1 MSDRACGAEQNPTP
15 SRIATVPPAQPIVH
29 NPLSGMPS
37 VLAIRDLRRR
47 VRRSLRDR
55 DPTEAGVVQ
64 LLQLD
69 PLATLRGLR
78 LASAPV
84 FGSGAQVWSVP
95 SLVASLGLS
104 LSRRLLDTPPLG
116 VAGTTPIRRLWLHSV
131 ATACAAREL
140 ATQSALLAPDT
151 AYLLGLLHDLP
162 SWLQLIGR
170 HQRGSPVDGTAAD
183 WLAHWQ
189 LPEPLCEALGR
200 RETALQQSVLPKT
213 VTVVTAAETL
223 AELAG
228 FQHPDHPQDPLAGL
242 ANAGKDDLVQAQR
255 LRCEVETL
263 LRSLGLDFTMP
274 DFDAE
279 FATSDDDDTAGL
291 FPNRRSGSLDEFVLS
306 VLSCAKADSYRSIV
320 TALTA
325 SAVRYAGYDRA
336 FYMKWNLASG
346 ALFVRSKADSS
357 SRRPALSRI
366 APNAAEITAMRRALE
381 IERPVRVDAPM
392 HTRDGLLGALSVDEA
407 LLVPLNREF
416 ATPSFLVLDRSLSLE
431 PIQLVADTA
440 AATTLGM
447 TGSLLNENLVLR
459 RRRQRADKFALID
472 PLTRLFNR
480 RMGVQTLDQEIAR
493 ADRSRQPLTVL
504 MCDLDHFKHL
514 NDSFGHLQ
522 GDQALR
528 QTAQVLRQTLRRTD
542 VICRFGGE
550 EFLVVLPDTTAEDAT
565 VLAARLFTAVEA
577 RGLEL
582 ALPITISIGL
592 TTLRADDSVESLLH
606 RADQA
611 LYASKGQGRNRFSA
625 DAEEPEPSP

>member
-1 MSDRACGAEQNPTP
+1 M
-15 SRIATVPPAQPIVH
+15 H
-29 NPLSGMPS
+29 NPLAGLPS

-55 DPTEAGVVQ
+55 DLSEADLVR

-78 LASAPV
+78 LANAPV
-84 FGSGAQVWSVP
+84 FGGSTGTWSVP
-95 SLVASLGLS
+95 ELVVCLGTS
-104 LSRRLLDTPPLG
+104 QSRRLLDTPALG
-116 VAGTTPIRRLWLHSV
+116 VAGTTPLRRLWLHSV
-131 ATACAAREL
+131 ATACACREL
-140 ATQSALLAPDT
+140 AAQSGLMPTDA
-151 AYLLGLLHDLP
+151 AYLLGLLHDL
-162 SWLQLIGR
+162 SGWLHLIGR
-170 HQRGSPVDGTAAD
+170 HQRGNPVDGSAAE
-183 WLAHWQ
+183 WLAHWH
-189 LPEPLCEALGR
+189 LPAPLREALGG
-200 RETALQQSVLPKT
+200 RETALQQARLSKSVTL
-213 VTVVTAAETL
+213 VTAAETL

-228 FQHPDHPQDPLAGL
+228 FQHPDQPQDPLAAL
-242 ANAGKDDLVQAQR
+242 ANADKDDLVAAQR
-255 LRCEVETL
+255 LRCEVEAE

-279 FATSDDDDTAGL
+279 YAAGDDDESSGL
-291 FPNRRSGSLDEFVLS
+291 FPSRRTGSLDEFVLS
-306 VLSCAKADSYRSIV
+306 VLSCAKSDSYRGIV

-325 SAVRYAGYDRA
+325 AAVRYASYDRA
-336 FYMKWNLASG
+336 FYMKWNVASG

-357 SRRPALSRI
+357 SRRAALSRI
-366 APNAAEITAMRRALE
+366 APNAGEIAAMRRALE
-381 IERPVRVDAPM
+381 IERPVRIDAPM
-392 HTRDGLLGALSVDEA
+392 GNPDGLLGALSVDEA

-416 ATPSFLVLDRSLSLE
+416 STPSFLVLDRSLSLE
-431 PIQLVADTA
+431 PIQLVAEA
-440 AATTLGM
+440 GAATTLGM
-447 TGSLLNENLVLR
+447 TGSLLNENLLLR

-480 RMGVQTLDQEIAR
+480 RMGIQTLDQEIAR

-528 QTAQVLRQTLRRTD
+528 HTAQVLRQTLRRTD

-550 EFLVVLPDTTAEDAT
+550 EFLVLLPDTTAQDAT
-565 VLAARLFTAVEA
+565 VLAARLFTAIEA

-582 ALPITISIGL
+582 ALPITVSIGL
-592 TTLRADDSVESLLH
+592 TTLRPDDTVESLLQ

-625 DAEEPEPSP
+625 DADEPEPGS